1 MIRSYLRRI
10 GIGIEDRKHKVH
22 RGSTYH
28 RPRHSII
35 SGNGE
40 MAGIGNSRE
49 MAGRAS
55 SRKAVK
61 GSYTS
66 TYAFPNQESRT
77 AGVSAGSDLRNGG
90 KTRRNG
96 GKTYCAFAC

>member
-40 MAGIGNSRE
+40 MAGRKELQNENGKWRE
-49 MAGRAS
+49 E
-55 SRKAVK
+55 K
-61 GSYTS
+61 
-66 TYAFPNQESRT
+66 
-77 AGVSAGSDLRNGG
+77 
-90 KTRRNG
+90 
-96 GKTYCAFAC
+96 YCEIE